1 MTIRVLTAAIRRLEL
16 MGRAG
21 LHHAGLAAGNP
32 MTAAFVRLIV
42 ATHHL
47 RLETAPRR
55 HTENALPA

>member
-1 MTIRVLTAAIRRLEL
+1 